1 MEKYFTT
8 IEAFACRH
16 GKCFNSK
23 SALDWLSRLE
33 RGPMWDESGI
43 YTHDSVKFQFL
54 KDEFQSRWDIV
65 EEFHYVYETWKSLIE
80 KHGYNPY
87 GGRDSV
93 THKQNKDTVIK
104 EVELNKIKKILGQ

>member
-23 SALDWLSRLE
+23 SALEWLSRLE
-33 RGPMWDESGI
+33 RGPMWDEAGM

-54 KDEFQSRWDIV
+54 KDQFQSRWDVV
-65 EEFHYVYETWKSLIE
+65 EEFDYIYKTWKSLIE
-80 KHGYNPY
+80 KHGYNPF
-87 GGRDSV
+87 GNSKESI
-93 THKQNKDTVIK
+93 THKRDKTNTFPEQEISRYKNI
-104 EVELNKIKKILGQ
+104 

>member
-23 SALDWLSRLE
+23 SALDWLRKLE
-33 RGPMWDESGI
+33 RGPMWDEAGL

-54 KDEFQSRWDIV
+54 KDEFQTRWDIDK
-65 EEFHYVYETWKSLIE
+65 EFHYVYETWKELIV
-80 KHGYNPY
+80 KHGFNPFQHS
-87 GGRDSV
+87 RSSI
-93 THKQNKDTVIK
+93 THKQDKNTVIK
-104 EVELNKIKKILGQ
+104 KEELAKIKSLLN